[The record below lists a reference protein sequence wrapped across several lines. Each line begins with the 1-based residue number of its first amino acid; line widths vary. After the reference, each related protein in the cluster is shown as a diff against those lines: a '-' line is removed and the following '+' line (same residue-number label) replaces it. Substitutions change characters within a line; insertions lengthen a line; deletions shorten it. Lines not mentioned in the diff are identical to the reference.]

1 MHHTCIDAQASTEHG
16 PASTQYCAGPH
27 LLVEG
32 GSAAVM
38 ENTGEGSIL
47 KGWTQSFA
55 IDQLGRGEEGKVD
68 RELSRVWVECRV
80 SEGEG
85 GGRVQK

>member
-1 MHHTCIDAQASTEHG
+1 
-16 PASTQYCAGPH
+16 
-27 LLVEG
+27 
-32 GSAAVM
+32 M
-38 ENTGEGSIL
+38 ENTGEGPVL